1 MKRITIICL
10 ALASA
15 ISIHAQPIQEF
26 RGVWVATVANLDWP
40 TSRTA
45 TVAAQQ
51 ADLIAHF
58 DQLKAA
64 GVNAILFQVRTEADA
79 LYASSIE
86 PWSYYLTGV
95 EGQAPNPFWDP
106 LEFAIREAH
115 KRGMELHAW
124 LNPYRADRVPGLFT
138 RASNH
143 VTVTNPEWII
153 TATSAS
159 SSIKIM
165 NPGIP
170 AVRNRI
176 TAVVMDIVRRY
187 DVDGIHFDDY
197 FYPYPPNDMGFS
209 TARWDLDKATFEQY
223 GAGFSIRSDW
233 RRNNI
238 NTMVKAVHDSI
249 KSVKPH
255 VKFGISPFGIWK
267 SGTPS
272 GITGMNAF
280 DVIYADALQW
290 LSVKSVDYITPQ
302 LYWRFGGGQ
311 DYGKLAPWWSGFSE
325 AAQRHHYP
333 GLAAYQLA
341 PSTSNPTGWL
351 LNDITSQ
358 LRLNRSD
365 ARIQGEVLFR
375 SRSVGNNTKNI
386 SDTLRTHYYRE
397 PAITPHMPW
406 LPQGQPAAPLNLT
419 ASASG
424 DFTRATLTWSKP
436 SMTSATADTTLFY
449 LITKAGIDRPL
460 ALTGQTTYTDPTF
473 NNTTA
478 TYRVQAIGRNGAV
491 GPAAE
496 ALVATS
502 IDRDGDLALQT
513 RLEANYPNPFNPSTV
528 LRWQLAVGSQ
538 TRLVVYDIMGR
549 EIAVLAQGVYPAGRH
564 EVVFDA
570 SGLASGVYIYTLET
584 GGQRFTKRMT
594 LLK

>member
-1 MKRITIICL
+1 MKRFAI
-10 ALASA
+10 ALLLLSA
-15 ISIHAQPIQEF
+15 AIAAQTQPNQEF

-45 TVAAQQ
+45 SVASQQ

-64 GVNAILFQVRTEADA
+64 GVNAVLFQVRTEADA

-95 EGQAPNPFWDP
+95 EGQAPSPFWDP

-138 RASNH
+138 RAANH

-153 TATSAS
+153 TATSS
-159 SSIKIM
+159 TSSIRIM

-170 AVRNRI
+170 AVRERI

-197 FYPYPPNDMGFS
+197 FYPYPPNDMGFN

-267 SGTPS
+267 NGTPS

-302 LYWRFGGGQ
+302 L
-311 DYGKLAPWWSGFSE
+311 
-325 AAQRHHYP
+325 
-333 GLAAYQLA
+333 
-341 PSTSNPTGWL
+341 
-351 LNDITSQ
+351 
-358 LRLNRSD
+358 
-365 ARIQGEVLFR
+365 
-375 SRSVGNNTKNI
+375 
-386 SDTLRTHYYRE
+386 
-397 PAITPHMPW
+397 
-406 LPQGQPAAPLNLT
+406 
-419 ASASG
+419 
-424 DFTRATLTWSKP
+424 
-436 SMTSATADTTLFY
+436 
-449 LITKAGIDRPL
+449 
-460 ALTGQTTYTDPTF
+460 
-473 NNTTA
+473 
-478 TYRVQAIGRNGAV
+478 
-491 GPAAE
+491 
-496 ALVATS
+496 
-502 IDRDGDLALQT
+502 
-513 RLEANYPNPFNPSTV
+513 
-528 LRWQLAVGSQ
+528 
-538 TRLVVYDIMGR
+538 
-549 EIAVLAQGVYPAGRH
+549 
-564 EVVFDA
+564 
-570 SGLASGVYIYTLET
+570 
-584 GGQRFTKRMT
+584 
-594 LLK
+594 

>member
-51 ADLIAHF
+51 ADLVAHF

-64 GVNAILFQVRTEADA
+64 GVNAILFQVRTEGDA

-86 PWSYYLTGV
+86 PWSYYLTGT
-95 EGQAPNPFWDP
+95 EGQAPVPFWDP
-106 LEFAIREAH
+106 LAFAIREAH

-197 FYPYPPNDMGFS
+197 FYPYPPNDMGFN

-223 GAGFSIRSDW
+223 GAGFTVRSDW

-249 KSVKPH
+249 KAVKPH

-267 SGTPS
+267 NGTPS

-290 LSVKSVDYITPQ
+290 LTVKSVDYITPQ

-311 DYGKLAPWWSGFSE
+311 DYGKLAPWWAGFT
-325 AAQRHHYP
+325 ATAQRHHYP
-333 GLAAYQLA
+333 GLAPYRLPPGSGGDWAIGDLTRQIRYNQSDPNTQGHIFFRA
-341 PSTSNPTGWL
+341 RS
-351 LNDITSQ
+351 IT
-358 LRLNRSD
+358 
-365 ARIQGEVLFR
+365 
-375 SRSVGNNTKNI
+375 NNIKAVA
-386 SDTLRTHYYRE
+386 DTLRQYYFTNA
-397 PAITPHMPW
+397 AITPHMPW
-406 LPQGQPAAPLNLT
+406 LPQGQPAAPVNLA
-419 ASASG
+419 ASVSG
-424 DFTRATLTWSKP
+424 DGVRATLTWSKP
-436 SMTSATADTTLFY
+436 AITSATADTSLFY
-449 LITKAGIDRPL
+449 LVTKVGSVRPL
-460 ALTGQTTYTDPTF
+460 VLTGQTSFTDPTF
-473 NNTTA
+473 NNTESM
-478 TYRVQAIGRNGAV
+478 YRVQAIGRNGAV
-491 GPAAE
+491 SLAAE

-502 IDRDGDLALQT
+502 IDRDGDLAMQT
-513 RLEANYPNPFNPSTV
+513 RLETNYPNPFNPSTV

-549 EIAVLAQGVYPAGRH
+549 EIAVLADGMYPSGRH
-564 EVVFDA
+564 EVLFDA
-570 SGLASGVYIYTLET
+570 SRLASGVYIYTLEA
-584 GGQRFTKRMT
+584 GGQRFTRRMT

>member
-1 MKRITIICL
+1 MKRIASICIL
-10 ALASA
+10 LASA
-15 ISIHAQPIQEF
+15 IAIHAQPIQEF

-51 ADLIAHF
+51 ADLVAHF

-86 PWSYYLTGV
+86 PWSYYLTGT
-95 EGQAPNPFWDP
+95 EGQAPVPFWDP

-159 SSIKIM
+159 SSIKIL

-170 AVRNRI
+170 AVRERI

-197 FYPYPPNDMGFS
+197 FYPYPPNDMGFN
-209 TARWDLDKATFEQY
+209 TARWDLDKTTFEQF
-223 GAGFSIRSDW
+223 GAGFATRSDW

-272 GITGMNAF
+272 GITGMNAW

-290 LSVKSVDYITPQ
+290 LTVKSVDYITPQ

-311 DYGKLAPWWSGFSE
+311 DYGKLAPWWSGFSD

-333 GLAAYQLA
+333 GLAAYQL
-341 PSTSNPTGWL
+341 STWT

-365 ARIQGEVLFR
+365 ARIGGEVLFR

-386 SDTLRTHYYRE
+386 ADTLRTHYYRE

-406 LPQGQPAAPLNLT
+406 LPQGQPDSPQNLT
-419 ASASG
+419 VNASG
-424 DFTRATLTWSKP
+424 DFMRATLTWTKP
-436 SMTSATADTTLFY
+436 AVSSATADTTLFY
-449 LITKAGIDRPL
+449 LVTKEGSSRPL
-460 ALTGQTTYTDPTF
+460 VLTGQTFFTDPAF

-478 TYRVQAIGRNGAV
+478 TYRVYAVGRNGAV
-491 GPAAE
+491 SAGAE
-496 ALVATS
+496 AFIATA
-502 IDRDGDLALQT
+502 IDREGDIASQT

-528 LRWQLAVGSQ
+528 LRWQVSGAHGGTPL
-538 TRLVVYDIMGR
+538 RLVVYDLLGR
-549 EIAVLAQGVYPAGRH
+549 EIAVLADGMYPSGRH

-570 SGLASGVYIYTLET
+570 SRLASGVYIYTLEV
-584 GGQRFTKRMT
+584 GGQRFTNRMT

>member
-1 MKRITIICL
+1 MKRITLICL

-15 ISIHAQPIQEF
+15 IAIQAQPTQEF

-51 ADLIAHF
+51 ADLVAHF

-64 GVNAILFQVRTEADA
+64 GVNAILFQVRTEGDA
-79 LYASSIE
+79 LYASTIE
-86 PWSYYLTGV
+86 PWSYYLTGT
-95 EGQAPNPFWDP
+95 EGQAPSPFWDP
-106 LEFAIREAH
+106 LAFAIREAH

-138 RASNH
+138 RAANH

-153 TATSAS
+153 TATSTS

-197 FYPYPPNDMGFS
+197 FYPYPPNDMGFN

-223 GAGFSIRSDW
+223 GAGFATRSDW

-249 KSVKPH
+249 KAVKPH

-272 GITGMNAF
+272 GITGMNAW

-290 LSVKSVDYITPQ
+290 LTVKSVDYITPQ

-311 DYGKLAPWWSGFSE
+311 DYGKLAPWWSGFSD

-333 GLAAYQLA
+333 GLAAYQL
-341 PSTSNPTGWL
+341 STWT

-358 LRLNRSD
+358 LRLNKADS
-365 ARIQGEVLFR
+365 RIQGEVLFR

-386 SDTLRTHYYRE
+386 ADTLRTIYYRE

-406 LPQGQPAAPLNLT
+406 LPQGQPAAPVNLT
-419 ASASG
+419 ASVSG
-424 DFTRATLTWSKP
+424 DGVRATLTWSKP
-436 SMTSATADTTLFY
+436 AITSATADTTLFY
-449 LITKAGIDRPL
+449 LVTKEGSARPL
-460 ALTGQTTYTDPTF
+460 VLTGQTSFTDPAF
-473 NNTTA
+473 NNTESM
-478 TYRVQAIGRNGAV
+478 YRVQAIGRNGAV
-491 GPAAE
+491 SLAAE

-502 IDRDGDLALQT
+502 IDRGGDLAMQT
-513 RLEANYPNPFNPSTV
+513 RLETNYPNPFNPSTV
-528 LRWQLAVGSQ
+528 IRWQLAVGSQ

-549 EIAVLAQGVYPAGRH
+549 EIAVLADGMYPSGRH

-570 SGLASGVYIYTLET
+570 SRLASGVYIYTLEA
-584 GGQRFTKRMT
+584 GGQRFTRRMT